1 METRS
6 HFVSRCA
13 SAGLVLALVL
23 TGLGTALPS
32 FASSDAAPPVAAP
45 AAQSLRTTPTP
56 TTTITANITARQRRI
71 FRKLWSIVNE
81 RYIYPDF
88 NGLDWQAARVEINR
102 RINAGMTD
110 EAFYEA
116 MRDLIASLN
125 DDHSQ
130 FLSPDE
136 AKDEDAEYEGTGTYT
151 GIGIVS
157 AVNAERGYLYVL
169 TVMPD
174 SPAERSG
181 IRPHDH
187 VLEIDG
193 QPSVDASGQ
202 SQSWLL
208 RGEAG
213 TTVTLRVR
221 TPGQAPRLVEVQR
234 DEVTSV
240 ERIEHRLLAGDAGNP
255 RIGYLNVPS
264 LFEANVLS
272 RSRTAVRDLMKD
284 GPLDG
289 FILDLR
295 TNGGGTYGNL
305 RGLLALFTGGDMGEF
320 VSRSGTTTPI
330 RVRASGIGNS
340 QQVPLVVLIST
351 ATESF
356 AEVLAGA
363 LQAAGRAT
371 LIGQSTA
378 GNVEILLSHDFED
391 GSRLWLAEET
401 FRLPNGA
408 IWEGEGLMPD
418 VLIPLGWDEYTVEDD
433 PVLAAALKQFESR

>member
-1 METRS
+1 MDTRRR
-6 HFVSRCA
+6 FALRCA
-13 SAGLVLALVL
+13 SAALALAL
-23 TGLGTALPS
+23 AFAGLGATPTL
-32 FASSDAAPPVAAP
+32 FASGPAAPPAQPLRATPAP
-45 AAQSLRTTPTP
+45 NVGVTAQ
-56 TTTITANITARQRRI
+56 ATARQQRI
-71 FRKLWSIVNE
+71 FRRLWRIVNE
-81 RYIYPDF
+81 RYVYPDF
-88 NGLDWQAARVEINR
+88 NGFDWQAARAETHR

-116 MRDLIASLN
+116 MRDLIAGLN

-136 AKDEDAEYEGTGTYT
+136 AREEDAEYRGVGAYT

-157 AVNAERGYLYVL
+157 AVNAARGYIYVL

-174 SPAERSG
+174 SPAERAG

-193 QPSVDASGQ
+193 RPSVNAAGEPQ
-202 SQSWLL
+202 LHLL
-208 RGEAG
+208 RGDAG

-221 TPGQAPRLVEVQR
+221 TPGQAPRLVSAQR
-234 DEVTSV
+234 AVVTSV
-240 ERIEHRLLAGDAGNP
+240 ERIEHRLLTGDAGDL

-264 LFEANVLS
+264 LFEAGVLS
-272 RSRTAVRDLMKD
+272 RSRAAIRDLMRD
-284 GPLDG
+284 GALDG

-295 TNGGGTYGNL
+295 TNGGGAYGNL
-305 RGLLALFTGGDMGEF
+305 RGLLAIFTSGNIGEF
-320 VSRSGTTTPI
+320 VARSGATTPI
-330 RVRASGIGNS
+330 RVRASAIGNS
-340 QQVPLVVLIST
+340 QRVPLVVLISA

-363 LQAAGRAT
+363 LQASRRAT
-371 LIGQSTA
+371 LIGQATA

-401 FRLPNGA
+401 FRLPNGTM
-408 IWEGEGLMPD
+408 WEGKGLTPD
-418 VLIPLGWDEYTVEDD
+418 IPIPLGWDEYTAEDD
-433 PVLAAALKQFESR
+433 PVLAAALKHFALR

>member
-1 METRS
+1 MDTRS
-6 HFVSRCA
+6 RFALHYA
-13 SAGLVLALVL
+13 SAGLALVL
-23 TGLGTALPS
+23 AFAGLGAALPL
-32 FASSDAAPPVAAP
+32 FASGHAAPP
-45 AAQSLRTTPTP
+45 AQSLRMTPAP
-56 TTTITANITARQRRI
+56 TASVTANTTARQQRI
-71 FRKLWSIVNE
+71 FRKLWRTVNE

-88 NGLDWQAARVEINR
+88 NGFDWQAARAEIQR
-102 RINAGMTD
+102 RINAGLTD

-116 MRDLIASLN
+116 MRDLIAGLN

-157 AVNAERGYLYVL
+157 AVNAARGYIYVL

-174 SPAERSG
+174 SPAERAG

-193 QPSVDASGQ
+193 QPSVDASGE

-208 RGEAG
+208 RGDAG

-221 TPGQAPRLVEVQR
+221 TPGQTPRLVAVQR

-240 ERIEHRLLAGDAGNP
+240 EHIEHRLFTGDAGDL
-255 RIGYLNVPS
+255 RIGYLKVPS
-264 LFEANVLS
+264 LFEASVLP
-272 RSRTAVRDLMKD
+272 RSRAAIRDLMRD
-284 GPLDG
+284 GALDG

-305 RGLLALFTGGDMGEF
+305 RGLLAIFTSGDMGEF
-320 VSRSGTTTPI
+320 VARSGTTTPI
-330 RVRASGIGNS
+330 RVRASAIGNS
-340 QQVPLVVLIST
+340 QQVPLVVLIGA

-356 AEVLAGA
+356 AEVLAGS
-363 LQAAGRAT
+363 LQAGGRAT
-371 LIGQSTA
+371 LIGQTTA

-408 IWEGEGLMPD
+408 MWEGEGLTPD
-418 VLIPLGWDEYTVEDD
+418 ILIPLGWDEYTAEDD
-433 PVLAAALKQFESR
+433 PVLAAALKHFESR

>member
-1 METRS
+1 MKTRPRFAS
-6 HFVSRCA
+6 CCA
-13 SAGLVLALVL
+13 SAGLVVALTL
-23 TGLGTALPS
+23 TGLGVALPS
-32 FASSDAAPPVAAP
+32 FASGPAALQVAAP
-45 AAQSLRTTPTP
+45 SAQSLRTTPTP
-56 TTTITANITARQRRI
+56 TPGIAAGTMARQRRI
-71 FRKLWSIVNE
+71 FRKLWNIVNE

-88 NGLDWQAARVEINR
+88 NGFDWQAARVEINR

-110 EAFYEA
+110 EAFYEV
-116 MRDLIASLN
+116 MRDLIASLD

-136 AKDEDAEYEGTGTYT
+136 AREEDAEYEGIATYT

-157 AVNAERGYLYVL
+157 AVNAERGYIYVL
-169 TVMPD
+169 AVMPD
-174 SPAERSG
+174 SPAEQAG

-193 QPSVDASGQ
+193 QPSVDASGE

-213 TTVTLRVR
+213 TTVMLRVR
-221 TPGQAPRLVEVQR
+221 TPGQEPRLVEVQR
-234 DEVTSV
+234 GEVTSV
-240 ERIEHRLLAGDAGNP
+240 ERIEHRLLSSGAL

-264 LFEANVLS
+264 LFEADVLS
-272 RSRTAVRDLMKD
+272 RSRAAIRDLMKD

-295 TNGGGTYGNL
+295 INGGGTYGNL
-305 RGLLALFTGGDMGEF
+305 RGLLAIFTSGDVGEF

-340 QQVPLVVLIST
+340 QEVPLVVLIG
-351 ATESF
+351 AETESF
-356 AEVLAGA
+356 AEVLAGV

-371 LIGQSTA
+371 LVGQRTA
-378 GNVEILLSHDFED
+378 GNIEILLSHDFED

-401 FRLPNGA
+401 FRLLNGA
-408 IWEGEGLMPD
+408 IWEGEGLTPN
-418 VLIPLGWDEYTVEDD
+418 VLIPLGWDEYTAEDD
-433 PVLAAALKQFESR
+433 PVLAAALRQFESR

>member
-1 METRS
+1 MDTRPRFIS
-6 HFVSRCA
+6 HCVF
-13 SAGLVLALVL
+13 AGLALALACA
-23 TGLGTALPS
+23 GLGAALPS
-32 FASSDAAPPVAAP
+32 FASSHIAPP
-45 AAQSLRTTPTP
+45 AQSLHTTPPP
-56 TTTITANITARQRRI
+56 TAGITASTAAQQRRI

-88 NGLDWQAARVEINR
+88 NGFDWQAARTEINR
-102 RINAGMTD
+102 RINAGMTN
-110 EAFYEA
+110 EAFYAA
-116 MRDLIASLN
+116 MRDLIAGLN

-136 AKDEDAEYEGTGTYT
+136 AKDEDAEYEGIGTYT

-157 AVNAERGYLYVL
+157 AVNAARGYIYVL

-174 SPAERSG
+174 SPAERAG

-193 QPSVDASGQ
+193 QPSVDAAGE

-221 TPGQAPRLVEVQR
+221 TPGQPPRLVEVQR
-234 DEVTSV
+234 DEVTSI
-240 ERIEHRLLAGDAGNP
+240 ERIEHRLFTGDAGDL

-272 RSRTAVRDLMKD
+272 RSRTAIRDLMRD
-284 GPLDG
+284 GALDG

-305 RGLLALFTGGDMGEF
+305 RGLLAIFTSGDVGEF
-320 VSRSGTTTPI
+320 VARSGTTTPI

-340 QQVPLVVLIST
+340 QQVPLVVLIGA

-408 IWEGEGLMPD
+408 IWEGEGLTPD
-418 VLIPLGWDEYTVEDD
+418 VVIPLGWDEYTADDD
-433 PVLAAALKQFESR
+433 PVLAAALKHFESR

>member
-1 METRS
+1 MTAL
-6 HFVSRCA
+6 VA
-13 SAGLVLALVL
+13 SALACTVLGPLA
-23 TGLGTALPS
+23 AR
-32 FASSDAAPPVAAP
+32 AAPGAAP
-45 AAQSLRTTPTP
+45 RLATQAALLPRATLMPPVVS
-56 TTTITANITARQRRI
+56 ASATARQRRI
-71 FRKLWSIVNE
+71 FRSLWNIVNE
-81 RYIYPDF
+81 RYVYPDF
-88 NGLDWQAARVEINR
+88 NGYNWRAARAQITQ

-110 EAFYEA
+110 EQFYEV
-116 MRDLIASLN
+116 MRSLIVNLN

-136 AKDEDAEYEGTGTYT
+136 AKAEDAEYEGVGTYS

-157 AVNAERGYLYVL
+157 AVNSERRYIYVL
-169 TVMPD
+169 TVLPD

-193 QPSVDASGQ
+193 QPTVDENGQ
-202 SQSWLL
+202 SRSWLL

-213 TTVTLRVR
+213 TPVTVRVR
-221 TPGQAPRLVEVQR
+221 TPGQEPRIVELR
-234 DEVTSV
+234 RAEVTSV
-240 ERIEHRLLAGDAGNP
+240 ERIEHRLIANAGGDR
-255 RIGYLNVPS
+255 RIGYLNIPS
-264 LFEANVLS
+264 LFEANVLP
-272 RSRTAVRDLMKD
+272 RARAAIRELMKD

-295 TNGGGTYGNL
+295 TNGGGTYANL
-305 RGLLALFTGGDMGEF
+305 RGLLAFFTGGRVGEF
-320 VSRSGTTTPI
+320 VSRNGTTTPI
-330 RVRASGIGNS
+330 RIRAAGIGNS
-340 QQVPLVVLIST
+340 QQVPLTVLISG

-378 GNVEILLSHDFED
+378 GNVEILLAHEFED

-401 FRLPNGA
+401 FRLPDGLV
-408 IWEGEGLMPD
+408 WEGNGLTPD
-418 VLIPLGWDEYTVEDD
+418 VLIPLGWDEYTEEND
-433 PVLAAALKQFESR
+433 PVLAAALERFGLP